1 MNSRRSFLSSAVIAT
16 TATSLGAATG
26 KSRSPSK
33 LQFITS
39 ASAPKAIGPYSQA
52 VRSGNDVYL
61 SGQIAL
67 DPATGNLVTGDFTA
81 QAHRVFD
88 NLKAVLTEAGG
99 DFKNVVKATVYLS
112 DVSNFQTLNAVY
124 AEYFGEHK
132 PARST
137 VGVAA
142 LPRGAM
148 VEIDLIAVI

>member
-1 MNSRRSFLSSAVIAT
+1 M
-16 TATSLGAATG
+16 ATSLGAATTQS
-26 KSRSPSK
+26 KTAK
-33 LQFITS
+33 LQIIAS
-39 ASAPKAIGPYSQA
+39 ASAPKPIGPYSQA

-81 QAHRVFD
+81 QAHRVFN
-88 NLKAVLTEAGG
+88 NLKAVLNEAGG

-112 DVSNFQTLNAVY
+112 DLNNFQTLNAIY
-124 AEYFGEHK
+124 AEVFGDHK

>member
-16 TATSLGAATG
+16 TATSLAAATT
-26 KSRSPSK
+26 KSKPAK

-81 QAHRVFD
+81 QARRVFD
-88 NLKAVLTEAGG
+88 NLKAVLNEAGG

-112 DVSNFQTLNAVY
+112 DLSNFQTLNAIY
-124 AEYFGEHK
+124 AECFGEHK